1 MSAAIAHLGC
11 DSTCQHCGPTWG
23 GVRLSGST
31 VATIGRRVS
40 ALCDLT
46 ATTPADWL
54 VSIDGSVRTID
65 AEHVTTGQCVCV
77 GVVSGGPAEPEFITT
92 MLDGTRCGPTT
103 KRVAAARAD
112 ALRFGQRRL
121 EAVLMKD
128 AVRVVR
134 QRTYET
140 RARAEG
146 RTA

>member
-1 MSAAIAHLGC
+1 MSITPMHLGC
-11 DSTCQHCGPTWG
+11 DSTCQHCGPQWD

-31 VATIGRRVS
+31 VAVLGRRVM

-54 VSIDGSVRTID
+54 VSIDGSVRTVD
-65 AEHVTTGQCVCV
+65 AEHITTGQCVCI

-92 MLDGTRCGPTT
+92 MLDTTRCGPTT

-121 EAVLMKD
+121 EAVLIKD
-128 AVRVVR
+128 AIRVVR
-134 QRTYET
+134 QRAYET
-140 RARAEG
+140 KTRG
-146 RTA
+146 STP